1 MRIVY
6 FGWDEFSVPVLMSL
20 ANSDHEILGV
30 VAPAGGG
37 ASKTAGSKNQVEV
50 EAEELALPVYNY
62 EVTDASEV
70 AKEVGSLKAELGII
84 AALEEELP
92 DPFRRTFSAGC
103 IGIHPSLLPKYRGRS
118 PISWSILNG
127 EMKTGVTVYRIA
139 DRSYAGPILV
149 QRETMI
155 LPGETWTELHFRLA
169 RIACDAVDAALKTL
183 DRDSHSAGEKQDE
196 SKASPAPELK
206 EIDGYLRFD
215 EPAQIIALRCRAMWP
230 KPGTLCRYVSE
241 NGEVEHLQIVRAT
254 AERGAIQLLPGTI
267 TSEFKVA
274 TGEGV
279 LQIQEIKP
287 ARGRVTSWQEFIRER
302 RVSPGERFEPV
313 PR

>member
-6 FGWDEFSVPVLMSL
+6 FGWDEFGVPVLMSL
-20 ANSDHEILGV
+20 ANRDHEIPGV
-30 VAPAGGG
+30 VTPAGSG
-37 ASKTAGSKNQVEV
+37 ASKTAVRTNPVEV
-50 EAEELALPVYNY
+50 EPEELALPVYNY
-62 EVTDASEV
+62 QAADASEV
-70 AKEVGSLKAELGII
+70 AKEVGSLKAEVGIV
-84 AALEEELP
+84 AALGEELP

-139 DRSYAGPILV
+139 DRPYAGPILV

-169 RIACDAVDAALKTL
+169 RIACDAIDAALKTL
-183 DRDSHSAGEKQDE
+183 ALNPHFAGEAQDE

-215 EPAQIIALRCRAMWP
+215 EPAEMIALRCRAMWP
-230 KPGTLCRYVSE
+230 KPGTLCRYVSK

-254 AERGAIQLLPGTI
+254 AERGTIQLLPGTI

-274 TGEGV
+274 TTEGF
-279 LQIQEIKP
+279 LQIQEIQP
-287 ARGRVTSWQEFIRER
+287 AKERVRSWQEFIRES